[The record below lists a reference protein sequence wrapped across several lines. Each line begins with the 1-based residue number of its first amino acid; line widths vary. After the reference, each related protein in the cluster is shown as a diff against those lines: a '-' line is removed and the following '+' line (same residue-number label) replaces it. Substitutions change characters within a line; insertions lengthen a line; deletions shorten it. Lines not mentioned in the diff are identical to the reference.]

1 MNERQ
6 QKQCNKALTDA
17 LQGGDL
23 EDVEWALEQ
32 GAKLTAL
39 DRLGR
44 PVLAIAVV
52 HGPPGSVDLLIARG
66 ADVNA
71 RTKDG
76 GQLIHHAVMMGNL
89 DNCRSLL
96 AAGAD
101 ARSVESDGYTPLHW
115 VAHAPTNRKE
125 LVDLLVRQGADIHAQ
140 DERGNTPLHN
150 AARHS
155 NGEVAQAL
163 LAHGADMEALN
174 QKGEAPRQV
183 FAKFLPFPGT
193 LDAKKVF
200 EAYDRQIQLQQVA
213 QQSRPD
219 DLDASEARVGS
230 LADVDEIQ
238 ARRGRGRM
246 M

>member
-1 MNERQ
+1 MSERQ
-6 QKQCNKALTDA
+6 QKQRNKALADA

-32 GAKLTAL
+32 GAEMTAM

-71 RTKDG
+71 WSKDG
-76 GQLIHHAVMMGNL
+76 RQPIHSAVMKGNL
-89 DNCRSLL
+89 AACRSLL
-96 AAGAD
+96 AAGAY
-101 ARSVESDGYTPLHW
+101 AQSEGSEGITPLHL

-125 LVDLLVRQGADIHAQ
+125 LVDLLVSNGADIHAQ
-140 DERGNTPLHN
+140 DQKDNTPLHY

-174 QKGEAPRQV
+174 SKREAPRDV
-183 FAKFLPFPGT
+183 FAKFLPDPGT
-193 LDAKKVF
+193 LSAKDVF
-200 EAYDRQIQLQQVA
+200 QAYDRHQVLRKIA
-213 QQSRPD
+213 KGRD
-219 DLDASEARVGS
+219 DD
-230 LADVDEIQ
+230 LADVDEVQ
-238 ARRGRGRM
+238 AQSRSRRM
-246 M
+246 

>member
-6 QKQCNKALTDA
+6 QKQRNKALTDA

-125 LVDLLVRQGADIHAQ
+125 LVDLLVSKGADIHAQ
-140 DERGNTPLHN
+140 DQKGNTPLHN

-174 QKGEAPRQV
+174 HKGEAPKDIASGTYGSPAVVEVIEHHEKYLESQRKRQ
-183 FAKFLPFPGT
+183 ALGKIANSPDGLASPE
-193 LDAKKVF
+193 DA
-200 EAYDRQIQLQQVA
+200 L
-213 QQSRPD
+213 SRR
-219 DLDASEARVGS
+219 S
-230 LADVDEIQ
+230 
-238 ARRGRGRM
+238 RGRFM
-246 M
+246 